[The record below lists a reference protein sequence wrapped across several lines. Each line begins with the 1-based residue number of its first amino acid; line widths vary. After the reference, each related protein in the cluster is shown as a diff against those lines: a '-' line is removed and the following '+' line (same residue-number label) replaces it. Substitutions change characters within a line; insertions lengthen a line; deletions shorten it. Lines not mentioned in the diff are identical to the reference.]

1 MNVFFYHIQNL
12 CSLQLNSKI
21 TDGDCVTVRAQSE
34 VLFLAQCLLLDGCLY
49 ENKYIR
55 KISTKKKY
63 LFCPLHLNLKVT
75 FPHFL

>member
-21 TDGDCVTVRAQSE
+21 TDGDCVTVRAQFE

-55 KISTKKKY
+55 KIRTKKKY